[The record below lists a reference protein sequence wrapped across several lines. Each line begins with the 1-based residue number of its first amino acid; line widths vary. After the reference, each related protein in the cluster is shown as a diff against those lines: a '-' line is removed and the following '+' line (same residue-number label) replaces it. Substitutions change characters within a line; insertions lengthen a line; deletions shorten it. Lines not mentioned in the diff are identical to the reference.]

1 MSVSEARKPNLFES
15 MGCGGLAAAFAVNFT
30 HPIELVKTRMQAS
43 GGTVGGTIG
52 AVMKNEGLTSFW
64 KGLPFAYGRELSY
77 TSVKLGAYAPVRN
90 MVGAGSPDSP
100 FYLKFFAGALTGGV
114 GSVIGNPFDV
124 CKTLAQTN
132 TDKNLSL
139 GGLVGGMYRD
149 QGIAG
154 FYRGVQVNVL
164 RACVLNA
171 TKMGVYDVTKGY
183 VTDATGWSRKD
194 VKTSAASAFVAG
206 FFMTVTV
213 APSDMIRTKLMNQP
227 TDAKLYDGFVDCAKK
242 TVAEGGVLSLWR
254 GFLPIWAR
262 FAPQATIQLL
272 MIEVIY
278 NAAGFKGI

>member
-1 MSVSEARKPNLFES
+1 MSGPRKPTLIES
-15 MGCGGLAAAFAVNFT
+15 MACGGGAAAFAVNFT

-43 GGTVGGTIG
+43 GGSIGGTISN
-52 AVMKNEGLTSFW
+52 VMKEGGVASFW

-90 MVGAGSPDSP
+90 MIGAGSPDSP
-100 FYLKFFAGALTGGV
+100 FYLKFLAGALTGGV

-132 TDKNLSL
+132 TDKSVNL
-139 GGLVGGMYRD
+139 GALVGNMYRD
-149 QGIAG
+149 QGIGG
-154 FYRGVQVNVL
+154 FYRGVQVNIL
-164 RACVLNA
+164 RACILNA

-183 VTDATGWSRKD
+183 VTEATGWDRKD
-194 VKTSAASAFVAG
+194 VKTSFASAFVAG
-206 FFMTVTV
+206 FWMTVTV

-227 TDAKLYDGFVDCAKK
+227 TDHKLYDGFVDCAKK

-254 GFLPIWAR
+254 GFVPIWAR

-278 NAAGFKGI
+278 NVAGFKGI